1 MRTDSRGR
9 RHRFGRSPK
18 DRSIAL
24 TERDLTLFELIHRH
38 GPLPSNYLFEFTRGL
53 GGSELHLKHRLT
65 KLYHGLANG
74 TYFLERPLQ
83 QYQNYLAR
91 AQHGIYELS
100 PAAKVLLAEAGRLSP
115 YIRNRSDPFVHRFMS
130 ACVSAS
136 IALACTRAGI
146 RYLDRT
152 DIFSHPKCPE
162 RTKCASN
169 PLTVG
174 VHGKQ
179 IIPDELFGLDYGG
192 RFRFFAVEIDR
203 NTESIE
209 RSSVGQNAFGRK
221 LKAYSDILDQ
231 RSFRDTW
238 GVPNLLVLI
247 VTTNT
252 THMANMID
260 YLRSNTT
267 GHNEK
272 FLFKAKPEFGVNWT
286 VPSVMDDLLIA
297 PWARVGAP
305 IDIGRP

>member
-1 MRTDSRGR
+1 MRTDICGR
-9 RHRFGRSPK
+9 RLRFERSPK
-18 DRSIAL
+18 DKSIAL
-24 TERDLTLFELIHRH
+24 TERDLALFEVIHRH

-65 KLYHGLANG
+65 KLYHGLTNG
-74 TYFLERPLQ
+74 TYFLERPPQ

-91 AQHGIYELS
+91 AQYGIYDLS

-115 YIRNRSDPFVHRFMS
+115 CIRNRTDPFVHRFMT

-136 IALACTRAGI
+136 LELACIRAGI
-146 RYLDRT
+146 RYVHRT
-152 DIFSHPKCPE
+152 DVFSHPKCPE

-169 PLTVG
+169 PLSVP

-209 RSSVGQNAFGRK
+209 RSSIGQSAFGRK
-221 LKAYSDILDQ
+221 LKAYSDIFEQ
-231 RSFRDTW
+231 RIFRDFW
-238 GVPNLLVLI
+238 GIPNLLALI
-247 VTTNT
+247 VTTNA
-252 THMANMID
+252 THMINMID
-260 YLRSNTT
+260 FLRSSKTA
-267 GHNEK
+267 HHEK

-286 VPSVMDDLLIA
+286 VPGVMNDLLIA
-297 PWARVGAP
+297 PWARVAAP
-305 IDIGRP
+305 IDIGRA